1 MPCSRR
7 CRTKANLN
15 NRIMKYVVQQ
25 GFSIDEFD
33 SQAWVDI
40 ARYLGF
46 DLKLKKQ
53 LEANYQ
59 DE

>member
-1 MPCSRR
+1 
-7 CRTKANLN
+7 
-15 NRIMKYVVQQ
+15 MKYVVQQ